1 MEKNQNYLVYVTVKD
16 EGEGL
21 SIAQKVVEKRLAACA
36 NLYPLIESIFNYQ
49 NQIQTQDEA
58 VLILKTTAQAYDK
71 LRASLLKYTLYDD
84 PCILKLPIESGAAD
98 FMSWIKAYQ
107 LLVNILHW
115 EAWPYL
121 ALIWN
126 LGWSKVNHLETQKLS

>member
-1 MEKNQNYLVYVTVKD
+1 MEKNQNCLVYVTVKD

-36 NLYPLIESIFNYQ
+36 NLYPQIKSIFNYQ

-71 LRASLLKYTLYDD
+71 LENFIIEIHSYDD
-84 PCILKLPIESGAAD
+84 PCVLKLPIEGGAAD
-98 FMSWIKAYQ
+98 FMSWINDTVA
-107 LLVNILHW
+107 
-115 EAWPYL
+115 
-121 ALIWN
+121 
-126 LGWSKVNHLETQKLS
+126 S

>member
-1 MEKNQNYLVYVTVKD
+1 MEKNQNCLVYVTVKD

-36 NLYPLIESIFNYQ
+36 NLYPQIKSIFNYQ

-71 LRASLLKYTLYDD
+71 LESLIIEIHSYDD
-84 PCILKLPIESGAAD
+84 PCIC
-98 FMSWIKAYQ
+98 
-107 LLVNILHW
+107 LLYTS
-115 EAWPYL
+115 P
-121 ALIWN
+121 
-126 LGWSKVNHLETQKLS
+126 SPRD